1 MLTISCLLRCRSAF
15 RRLGRGT
22 EGQDLIEYAMLAALV
37 SLIAVGAVT
46 AVGAS
51 VNAILWAPAAATF

>member
-1 MLTISCLLRCRSAF
+1 MLTISRLLCCRSTF

-37 SLIAVGAVT
+37 SLIAIGAVT
-46 AVGAS
+46 AVGTS
-51 VNAILWAPAAATF
+51 VNDLLWAPAAATF